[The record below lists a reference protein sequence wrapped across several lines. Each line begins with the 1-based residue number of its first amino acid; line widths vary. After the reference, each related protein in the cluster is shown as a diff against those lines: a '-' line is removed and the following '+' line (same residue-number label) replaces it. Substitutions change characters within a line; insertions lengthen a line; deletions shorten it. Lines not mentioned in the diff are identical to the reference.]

1 MTLDEL
7 LHSITPPDEAA
18 AQRARMRWDSRAK
31 PLGSLG
37 LLEDSLVR
45 IATLTGSENIQLSPR
60 TLLVFCADNGVVAQG
75 VSQCGPE
82 VTATVVRS
90 LAAGTS
96 TVCHMA
102 ALARCAV
109 VPVDMGILHF
119 PGAPGVVDRRVRDA
133 TADCTAG
140 PAITREECEQAI
152 LAGAALVKEQ
162 SQAGTRLICTGEM
175 GIGNTTTS
183 AAVASVLLG
192 KPVAAVTGR
201 GAGLSDAGLR
211 RKVKAVETALSVNQP
226 NPSDTV
232 DVLSKV
238 GGLDIAAMCGAFLGG
253 AACRVPILI
262 DGFIS
267 ATAALCAARLCPP
280 ARKAMLAS
288 HVSAEPAGALL
299 LETIGL
305 SPLICA
311 GMRLGEGTGAVA
323 ALPLL
328 DMALSVYQDNCTFSD
343 LGMAAYTPQ

>member
-7 LHSITPPDEAA
+7 LHRITPPDRDAA
-18 AQRARMRWDSRAK
+18 RRARAHWDSRAK

-37 LLEDSLVR
+37 LLEDALVR
-45 IATLTGSENIQLSPR
+45 IAAITGSEVIELSPR
-60 TLLVFCADNGVVAQG
+60 TLLVFCADNGVVAHG

-82 VTATVVRS
+82 VTATVARS

-102 ALARCAV
+102 ALAGCAV

-119 PGAPGVVDRRVRDA
+119 PGAPGVVDRRVRDG
-133 TADCTAG
+133 TADCTSG
-140 PAITREECEQAI
+140 PAMTQEECEQAI
-152 LAGAALVKEQ
+152 LAGAALVEEQ
-162 SQAGTRLICTGEM
+162 AHTGTRLICTGEM

-183 AAVASVLLG
+183 AAVASVLLSRPA
-192 KPVAAVTGR
+192 KTVTGY

-211 RKVKAVETALSVNQP
+211 RKIHTVETALAVNQP
-226 NPSDTV
+226 DPADIL

-238 GGLDIAAMCGAFLGG
+238 GGLDIAALCGAFLGG
-253 AACRVPILI
+253 AACRVPVVI

-267 ATAALCAARLCPP
+267 AVAALCAVRLCP
-280 ARKAMLAS
+280 ASRKAMLAS
-288 HVSAEPAGALL
+288 HVSAEPAGSLL
-299 LETIGL
+299 LHSLGR

-328 DMALSVYQDNCTFSD
+328 DMALTVYRDNCTFAD